1 MAMTFDIRIS
11 GLDKAVRAISQIAP
25 ALARKQAATHDDIGL
40 RVQRDSRRASPFE
53 FGDLERSIDWRAGA
67 DWTKIFVATNSAA
80 GQYAEFIHDGK
91 YNLGFRSLTK
101 MAGMAVGPKYIE
113 RAIKV
118 NRTWILD
125 RFAKATGEVVRDV
138 EGS

>member
-11 GLDKAVRAISQIAP
+11 GLDKVIQTISQIHP
-25 ALARKQAATHDDIGL
+25 KLVGKIATTHEDVGL
-40 RVQRDSRRASPFE
+40 RVQTDARRASPFDK
-53 FGDLERSIDWRAGA
+53 GDLERSIDWRAGA